1 MSAKSLPAASE
12 EPSTTEPQPRSPAAT
27 APCSASGPA
36 ARVMRAACTLGTI
49 PCSAIATS
57 VASRTRRCAAE
68 GCAPVSSSQK
78 CSEKLSVP
86 ISSRASREAMGG
98 LAKGL
103 AVIRAFS
110 REHAARTL
118 TDIARSAGIPAA
130 TARRCLLTLEELGY
144 VTRNARSFLLRPKVL
159 QLGAAYLES
168 MNIEQLTKTHLEEL
182 ARNTADSAALCVL
195 DGCDTVYVARAS
207 VLTLLRLEAH
217 VGSRFPAH
225 ATSTGRVLL
234 AGLSAERLQRYFDT
248 ASLEPLTER
257 TVTSATELRS
267 LIAEC
272 RRNGYAV
279 VEDELAYGVVAL
291 AVPVLDQQRRVVAA
305 LNTSSHSRRTTRTR
319 LLRERLGM
327 LQQVSRQISA
337 DLATVPWLSLSAQL

>member
-1 MSAKSLPAASE
+1 MPRRRITPA
-12 EPSTTEPQPRSPAAT
+12 R
-27 APCSASGPA
+27 
-36 ARVMRAACTLGTI
+36 
-49 PCSAIATS
+49 
-57 VASRTRRCAAE
+57 
-68 GCAPVSSSQK
+68 
-78 CSEKLSVP
+78 
-86 ISSRASREAMGG
+86 REAMGG

-182 ARNTADSAALCVL
+182 ARNTSDSAALCVL

-207 VLTLLRLEAH
+207 VRTLLRLEAH

-234 AGLSAERLQRYFDT
+234 AGLSAERLQRYFDAAT
-248 ASLEPLTER
+248 LEPLTER

-291 AVPVLDQQRRVVAA
+291 AVVEDELAYGVVALAVPVLDQQRRVVAA
-305 LNTSSHSRRTTRTR
+305 LNTSSHSRRPTRTR
-319 LLRERLGM
+319 LLRERLSM
-327 LQQVSRQISA
+327 LQQVSRQIST